1 MKTIPLTRGKVALVD
16 DEDYE
21 RLSKFKWFAR
31 KSKHG
36 WYASRH
42 VSMHQE
48 LVTARVVD
56 HRDGDGLNN
65 QRSNLR
71 AATREQ
77 NARSRRKRSKLTSRF
92 KGVSWA
98 ADRKKW
104 RAQIMANGKSKM
116 LGSFER
122 EAEAAAAYDAAA
134 RIYFRDFALTNL

>member
-1 MKTIPLTRGKVALVD
+1 VKTIPLTRGKVALVD

-31 KSKHG
+31 KAKHG

-42 VSMHQE
+42 VNMHHE
-48 LVTARVVD
+48 IVPAKTVD

-71 AATREQ
+71 PATRQQ
-77 NARSRRKRSKLTSRF
+77 NASSRRKWSKLTSRF

-98 ADRKKW
+98 KDRRKW
-104 RAQIMANGKSKM
+104 RAQIMVNRKTKM
-116 LGSFER
+116 LGSFNSEI
-122 EAEAAAAYDAAA
+122 EAAQAYDEAA
-134 RIYFRDFALTNL
+134 RIYFRDFAVTNT